1 MPGPD
6 KWRAAG
12 GCLLIL
18 CLWPVARARAI
29 DNADCFACHSDKSLV
44 KTNAAGQA
52 VSLFVDEEKF
62 NASIHAKN
70 LCTSCHS
77 DITDLPHAETLK
89 PVSCSQCHRIEADI
103 YLKSDHGQAIHKG
116 VAEAASCRDCHG
128 NTHQLLDYRNPA
140 SPVNRAHIPETCGR
154 CHGNLEAME
163 KFNLRQRAVVVSYE
177 NSVHGLAHSNGV
189 ANAAVCSDCH
199 GTHDLHRSTNPESKL
214 YWQNIPATCG
224 KCHENVRQT
233 YSRSIHGTAVAQG
246 LRDAPVCT
254 DCHGEHTIQA
264 VKLASSRVSPANI
277 PETCGQCHAAQ
288 RIVTQYRL
296 PPNVFT
302 TYIQSFHGLAL
313 QGGNLTAAN
322 CASCHGVHDIL
333 PANDPLSTINPK
345 NLPETCGK
353 CHPGIGTRLS
363 AEFFR
368 IHAPPGAAEGKPWIV
383 NFISRLYIALIVM
396 TIGGMAAFN
405 GLDYLRKTRDHLRAV
420 RADQNAELRLT
431 RLARIQHFVLMA
443 LFVTLAYTGFVHK
456 FPDAMWSWPFRVL
469 PNGGYVRGM
478 IHRICGWTFA
488 VFFVVH
494 LTTLAGTK
502 RGRASVR
509 SLWFVWDDL
518 KDAIAQLAFN
528 LGLRQ
533 TPPPHRRWNYAEK
546 AEYWALVWGSV
557 VMIVTGVMLVFTETV
572 LRLWPKVWNDVAQVI
587 HYYEALLATLAI
599 LVWHFYWVIFDPK
612 EYPMN
617 PAWLIGKKA
626 PHQDSHGEVHP
637 NNGGASVEPTATTK
651 PKADGGPDSQENKP
665 NAAT

>member
-1 MPGPD
+1 M
-6 KWRAAG
+6 
-12 GCLLIL
+12 
-18 CLWPVARARAI
+18 ARARAI

-62 NASIHAKN
+62 KTSIHARN
-70 LCTSCHS
+70 LCTSCHG
-77 DITDLPHAETLK
+77 DITELPHAETHQ

-116 VAEAASCRDCHG
+116 VAEAASCKDCHG
-128 NTHQLLDYRNPA
+128 NAHELLDYRNPA

-154 CHGNLEAME
+154 CHGNVEQME
-163 KFNLRQRAVVVSYE
+163 KFNLRQRAVVVSYDK
-177 NSVHGLAHSNGV
+177 SVHGLAHSNGV

-214 YWQNIPATCG
+214 YWKTIPATCG
-224 KCHENVRQT
+224 KCHDNVRQT
-233 YSRSIHGTAVAQG
+233 YTRSVHGKAVASG
-246 LRDAPVCT
+246 IRDAPVCT
-254 DCHGEHTIQA
+254 DCHGEHTITA

-288 RIVTQYRL
+288 RIIAQYRL
-296 PPNVFT
+296 APNVFS

-333 PANDPLSTINPK
+333 PASDEQSSINQK
-345 NLPETCGK
+345 NLPQTCGK

-368 IHAPPGAAEGKPWIV
+368 IHAPPGAAAGKPWIV
-383 NFISRLYIALIVM
+383 NFISQLYVVLIVM
-396 TIGGMAAFN
+396 TIGGMGVFIF
-405 GLDYLRKTRDHLRAV
+405 LDYLRKTRAHIHAV
-420 RADQNAELRLT
+420 RTGDGEERLT
-431 RLARIQHFVLMA
+431 RWARAQHFLLMVLFI
-443 LFVTLAYTGFVHK
+443 LLAYTGFAHK

-469 PNGGYVRGM
+469 PNGSGVRGM
-478 IHRICGWTFA
+478 VHRVCGWTFA

-494 LTTLAGTK
+494 LVTLIGTR
-502 RGRASVR
+502 RGRAYLQA
-509 SLWFVWDDL
+509 LWFAWSDP
-518 KDAIAQLAFN
+518 KDALGQLAYN
-528 LGLRQ
+528 VGLRK
-533 TPPPHRRWNYAEK
+533 TAPPHRRWNYAEK
-546 AEYWALVWGSV
+546 AEYWALVWGSL
-557 VMIVTGVMLVFTETV
+557 VMIVTGAMLIFTETV
-572 LRLWPKVWNDVAQVI
+572 LRLLPKVWHDVAQVI

-599 LVWHFYWVIFDPK
+599 LVWHLYWVIFDPK

-626 PHQDSHGEVHP
+626 PHKD
-637 NNGGASVEPTATTK
+637 
-651 PKADGGPDSQENKP
+651 ADGDKHPEPSAPTRPATDSGQNSQENKP

>member
-1 MPGPD
+1 MRGPD
-6 KWRAAG
+6 NWWAACV
-12 GCLLIL
+12 CLLTL
-18 CLWPVARARAI
+18 CLWPATHARAI

-44 KTNAAGQA
+44 KTNVDGKAT
-52 VSLFVDEEKF
+52 SLFVDEEKF

-70 LCTSCHS
+70 LCTSCHT
-77 DITDLPHAETLK
+77 DITDLPHAETHK
-89 PVSCSQCHRIEADI
+89 PVSCSQCHRIETDI

-116 VAEAASCRDCHG
+116 VAEAASCQDCHG
-128 NTHQLLDYRNPA
+128 SAHELLNYRNPA

-154 CHGNLEAME
+154 CHGNVAEME
-163 KFNLRQRAVVVSYE
+163 KFNLRQRAVVVTYDK
-177 NSVHGLAHSNGV
+177 SVHGLAHSNGV

-214 YWQNIPATCG
+214 YWQTIPATCG
-224 KCHENVRQT
+224 KCHDNVRQT

-264 VKLASSRVSPANI
+264 VKLATSRVSPANI

-333 PANDPLSTINPK
+333 PARDARSTINTN
-345 NLPETCGK
+345 NLPQTCGK

-368 IHAPPGAAEGKPWIV
+368 IHAPPGAAEGKPWVV
-383 NFISRLYIALIVM
+383 NFISWFYIGLITL
-396 TIGGMAAFN
+396 TIGGMATFN
-405 GLDYLRKTRDHLRAV
+405 FLDYLRKTRTHVRAV
-420 RADQNAELRLT
+420 NADEHAEVRLT
-431 RLARIQHFVLMA
+431 RLARLQHWLLMVLFI
-443 LFVTLAYTGFVHK
+443 LLAYTGFAHK
-456 FPDAMWSWPFRVL
+456 FPDAVWSWPFRTF
-469 PNGGYVRGM
+469 GETGAYVRGM
-478 IHRICGWTFA
+478 IHRVCGWTFTA
-488 VFFVVH
+488 LFVAH
-494 LTTLAGTK
+494 LVTLVGTR
-502 RGRASVR
+502 RGRSY
-509 SLWFVWDDL
+509 LWALWMVPHDL
-518 KDAIAQLAFN
+518 RDATAQFAYN
-528 LGLRQ
+528 VGLRQ

-546 AEYWALVWGSV
+546 AEYWALVWGSF
-557 VMIVTGVMLVFTETV
+557 VMIITGAMLIFTNTV
-572 LRLWPKVWNDVAQVI
+572 LRLLPKVWHDVAQVI

-599 LVWHFYWVIFDPK
+599 VVWHFYWVIFDPK

-617 PAWLIGKKA
+617 PSWLIGKKPA
-626 PHQDSHGEVHP
+626 HQPDAH
-637 NNGGASVEPTATTK
+637 ASVPGAGEIT
-651 PKADGGPDSQENKP
+651 GPER
-665 NAAT
+665 AATAPVQEEGNGLNEIR